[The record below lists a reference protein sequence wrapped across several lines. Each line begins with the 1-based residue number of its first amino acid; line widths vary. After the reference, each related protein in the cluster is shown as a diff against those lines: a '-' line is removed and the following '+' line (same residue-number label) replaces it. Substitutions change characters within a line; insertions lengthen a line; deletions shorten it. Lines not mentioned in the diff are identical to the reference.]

1 MEIIPSILTNDL
13 REVEEKITRA
23 EGVVKRIQIDV
34 IDGQFAP
41 NKTFDPSLLEDFETD
56 LNIDFHLITK
66 EPKLWVEKAVRAQ
79 AERIIGQIEH
89 MTDQVEF
96 VGKVQELGLLVGLA
110 VDLDTPVSG
119 LDPAILADLDVVL
132 LMSVPAGFGG
142 QEFDP
147 RVHGK
152 IKELV
157 KIREKDKSP
166 FRICIDGGV
175 TEEIMAD
182 LVEEGVDEV
191 IVGRRLFEGDLAEN
205 IEKWKKKI
213 S

>member
-13 REVEEKITRA
+13 REVEEKIVRLEGIVERA
-23 EGVVKRIQIDV
+23 QIDV

-41 NKTFDPSLLEDFETD
+41 NRTFDPTLLINLETD
-56 LNIDFHLITK
+56 LNLDFHLMTR
-66 EPKLWVEKAVRAQ
+66 EPILWVERVGRAQ
-79 AERIIGQIEH
+79 AERVIGQIEQ
-89 MTDQVEF
+89 MTDQLKF
-96 VGKVQELGLLVGLA
+96 VGKVQELGLSVGLA
-110 VDLDTPVSG
+110 VDLETPVSN
-119 LDPAILADLDVVL
+119 LDPAILMDLDVVL

-157 KIREKDKSP
+157 KIRKKDNSP
-166 FRICIDGGV
+166 FKICVDGGV
-175 TEEIMAD
+175 TEEIVVD
-182 LVEEGVDEV
+182 LANENVDEV
-191 IVGRRLFEGDLAEN
+191 ITGRLFEGDLAEN
-205 IEKWKKKI
+205 IERWKKKI